1 MVKKVSGI
9 IKFQVVVGVVNLS
22 LLVGFVLGQYG
33 VNIMEFCKVFN
44 VKIESFEKGV
54 LVLVEIM
61 VYEDCFFIFEIKIFF
76 VFYLFKKVVGIK
88 SGFGCFNIEKVGI
101 VICVQLEE
109 IVKIKELDFIVVDLD
124 VVVCIIVG
132 FVCLMGLNVE
142 D

>member
-1 MVKKVSGI
+1 
-9 IKFQVVVGVVNLS
+9 
-22 LLVGFVLGQYG
+22 
-33 VNIMEFCKVFN
+33 MEFCKVFN
-44 VKIESFEKGV
+44 VKIDSFEKGV

-88 SGFGCFNIEKVGI
+88 SGFGCFNIEKVGK

-109 IVKIKELDFIVVDLD
+109 IVKIKELDLIVVDLD